1 MRFSLYTST
10 VSHLTPGQVIF
21 QVIRKIY
28 RPRYIK
34 KEAPDVLAEGLLT
47 PPVAKPV
54 STDGTTFTFLNLKA
68 GFNGWDDTSNGLLWT
83 YNLNYMDFLNQP
95 GIGTDE
101 CIAWID
107 RFIEE
112 TGCGSIGLQPYPTAL
127 RIINWIKFL
136 REHSEYAAKERLDSL
151 CSQLYLLSRSIERH
165 LAGNH
170 ILEDAYAL
178 TIGSVYFKD
187 SRLTRKAV
195 RLLKRELD
203 RQILPDGAHFEQSP
217 MYHCIMLDRLLDC
230 INYTHGCLPDSFDRF
245 MRDKAALMTG
255 HLRSIVW
262 KDGSIPLLND
272 SAYGIAPSASQIIDY
287 AGRLGI
293 ESDRTQMVQCGYRKM
308 ETPRLEVI
316 ADIGN
321 ITASYQPGHT
331 HADTFSYE
339 MRLDGAP
346 FIIDTGISTYNKN
359 ERRQYERSTIAH
371 NTVTVG
377 GRDSSRVWGGF
388 RVASRAH
395 VRIIRDQA
403 NLIEASHDGFGRKHL
418 HTRSFK
424 ADTTSLTVTDHCKAD
439 LETVSMIHFAPEVR
453 IISVHDNRIETDK
466 ALITLEG
473 ASHVEVT
480 DVETSVEYN
489 RLRPCKAVAIR
500 FSERL
505 TTVITP
511 L

>member
-10 VSHLTPGQVIF
+10 VSHLRPEQVIY
-21 QVIRKIY
+21 QAIRKIY
-28 RPRYIK
+28 HPGYIK
-34 KEAPDVLAEGLLT
+34 KEAPDVLAASPLT
-47 PPVAKPV
+47 PPPAKPV
-54 STDGTTFTFLNLKA
+54 SFDGTTFTFLNLKA

-83 YNLNYMDFLNQP
+83 YNLNYMDWLNQP
-95 GIGTDE
+95 GIGTEE

-112 TGCGSIGLQPYPTAL
+112 TGRRSIGFQPYPTAL
-127 RIINWIKFL
+127 RIVNLIKFFC
-136 REHSEYAAKERLDSL
+136 EHREYATKVRLDSL
-151 CSQLYLLSRSIERH
+151 YSQLYLLSRSVERH

-195 RLLKRELD
+195 RILKKELD

-217 MYHCIMLDRLLDC
+217 MYHCILLDRLLDC
-230 INYTHGCLPDSFDRF
+230 INYTHGILPDSFDRF
-245 MRDKAALMTG
+245 MRDKAAAMTG

-262 KDGSIPLLND
+262 KDGSIPMLND
-272 SAYGIAPSASQIIDY
+272 SANGIAPSASQIIDY

-293 ESDRTQMVQCGYRKM
+293 GSNMTPLAQCGYRKM

-321 ITASYQPGHT
+321 ITASYQPGHS

-339 MRLDGAP
+339 MRLDGVP
-346 FIIDTGISTYNKN
+346 FIIDTGISTYDKN
-359 ERRQYERSTIAH
+359 ERRQYERSTMAH

-377 GRDSSRVWGGF
+377 GRDSSQVWGGF

-395 VRIIRDQA
+395 VRIIRDQEGI
-403 NLIEASHDGFGRKHL
+403 IEASHDGFGRKHL
-418 HTRSFK
+418 HTRSFMT
-424 ADTTSLTVTDHCKAD
+424 DTDSLTVIDHCKTD
-439 LETVSMIHFAPEVR
+439 LQAISMIHFAPEVR
-453 IISVHDNRIETDK
+453 IISVRDNRIETDK
-466 ALITLEG
+466 ALITLDG
-473 ASHVEVT
+473 ASHVEVM

-489 RLRPCKAVAIR
+489 RLRACKAAAIR
-500 FSERL
+500 FNERL
-505 TTVITP
+505 TMVITP